1 MPSIMEETLIQI
13 KNDAMSLLLEAER
26 DDVEQ
31 IFIEFLGKKGR
42 LTLAM
47 RELPKLP
54 SEKRSEIGK
63 LANEI
68 KDILEE
74 QINDK
79 RQQLKNIPKQQTAQK
94 HNDSSRFDAT
104 DVTMPG
110 NKPPLG
116 SLHLVTQAI
125 EEITAIFERIGF
137 TKVRYPEVEYDWYA
151 FGALNFPENHPARDD
166 WETFFVDMP
175 EDPKKGPVVLTP
187 HTSSGQV
194 REMEKGKLPIKM
206 LNIAK
211 CYRRQSD
218 VSHTQMFHQFEGLV
232 VGEGI
237 NISHLKGVLEY
248 FVKSYFGEKR
258 EFRIRP
264 YHFQFTEPS
273 FEIDVTCGVC
283 NGAGC
288 KLCKAGWLEM
298 GGSGMVHPN
307 VLKAGNIDPNKYT
320 GFAFGWGVERVLMM
334 KAGLKIDDLRTL
346 YSNELSFLE
355 QF

>member
-1 MPSIMEETLIQI
+1 MQETLIQI
-13 KNDAMSLLLEAER
+13 KNEAMSLIVGSEPQ
-26 DDVEQ
+26 DIEQ
-31 IFIEFLGKKGR
+31 IYIDFLGKKGK

-47 RELPKLP
+47 RDIPQLDIE
-54 SEKRSEIGK
+54 ERAEIGK

-68 KDILEE
+68 KDILED

-79 RQQLKNIPKQQTAQK
+79 RKEFKNSPKPSIHRSSGKQQFE
-94 HNDSSRFDAT
+94 DI
-104 DVTMPG
+104 DVTLPG
-110 NKPPLG
+110 SKPPLG

-125 EEITAIFERIGF
+125 EEITSIFEKIGF
-137 TKVRYPEVEYDWYA
+137 SRVRYPEVEFDWYA
-151 FGALNFPENHPARDD
+151 FGALNFPDNHPARDD
-166 WETFFVDMP
+166 WETFFIDQKPDP
-175 EDPKKGPVVLTP
+175 EMGSVLLTP

-194 REMEKGKLPIKM
+194 REMLKGKLPIKM

-237 NISHLKGVLEY
+237 NISHLKGVLEF
-248 FVKSYFGEKR
+248 FVKSYFGENR
-258 EFRIRP
+258 TFRIRP

-273 FEIDVTCGVC
+273 FEIDITCGVC

-288 KLCKAGWLEM
+288 RLCKEGWLEM

-307 VLKAGNIDPNKYT
+307 VLKAGKIDPSKYT

-334 KAGLKIDDLRTL
+334 KEGISIDDLRLL
-346 YSNELSFLE
+346 YSNDLDFLE